1 MKTIH
6 DFLKALK
13 TEKNNLET
21 RRTPSKLGI
30 SIFDSIDYVPLDDW
44 HAVVPE
50 SKGLMRRPYLAAI
63 ENSAHESE
71 QSRYVLLYKD
81 KKPVGAAIFN
91 IVVFTGADYRS
102 PKDAT
107 KPLQKLKNTLREKAK
122 LRVLVCG
129 HTHLSGNHG
138 FMHSSDITHEE
149 AYHGLADACY
159 QIRRAEKLRGSINL
173 QLIKDF
179 YEDEFAASKHL
190 SVFKYRRFKVD
201 PNMMV
206 KIRPEWETFDDY
218 LKAMNKKYKKK
229 AISTIKK
236 GAALERRSLT
246 AEEIASSLEIIQ
258 TLYLN
263 VANKAKVRINHF
275 DATYLLQLK
284 LNMQEDF
291 ELIGYYLNGE
301 MVGFCSLIY
310 WGENCEAH
318 AIGLNY
324 EFNNEHAIYLNML
337 YDDVKTS
344 ITKKKS
350 MLILG
355 RTAMEMK
362 SNIGAE
368 PFEMCCYIRHSGP
381 LLNRAF
387 KPVFQYIRQSE
398 WTQRSPFKEET
409 SSDE

>member
-138 FMHSSDITHEE
+138 FMYSPDITPEE

-159 QIRRAEKLRGSINL
+159 QIRRAEKLRGSINV

-201 PNMMV
+201 PNMIV
-206 KIRPEWETFDDY
+206 TIRPEWETFDDY

-229 AISTIKK
+229 ALSTIKK

-284 LNMQEDF
+284 LSMQEDF
-291 ELIGYYLNGE
+291 ELIGYYLSGE
-301 MVGFCSLIY
+301 MVGFCTLIY

-368 PFEMCCYIRHSGP
+368 PYEMCCYIRHSGP

-387 KPVFQYIRQSE
+387 KPVFQYIRQTE

-409 SSDE
+409 TSDE

>member
-30 SIFDSIDYVPLDDW
+30 SIFDSIDYVPHDDW

-138 FMHSSDITHEE
+138 FMYSPDITPEE

-159 QIRRAEKLRGSINL
+159 QIRRAEKLRGSINV

-190 SVFKYRRFKVD
+190 SVFKYRKFMVD
-201 PNMMV
+201 PNMIV
-206 KIRPEWETFDDY
+206 TIRPEWETFDDY

-229 AISTIKK
+229 ALSTIKK

-284 LNMQEDF
+284 LSMQEDF
-291 ELIGYYLNGE
+291 ELIGYYLSGE
-301 MVGFCSLIY
+301 MVGFCTLIY

-368 PFEMCCYIRHSGP
+368 PYEMCCYIRHSGP

-387 KPVFQYIRQSE
+387 KPVFQYIRQTE

-409 SSDE
+409 TSDE

>member
-1 MKTIH
+1 VKTIH

-30 SIFDSIDYVPLDDW
+30 SIFDSIDYVPHDDW

-138 FMHSSDITHEE
+138 FMYSPDITPEE

-159 QIRRAEKLRGSINL
+159 QIRRAEKLRGSINV

-201 PNMMV
+201 PNMIV
-206 KIRPEWETFDDY
+206 TIRPEWETFDDY

-229 AISTIKK
+229 ALSTIKK

-284 LNMQEDF
+284 LSMQEDF
-291 ELIGYYLNGE
+291 ELIGYYLSGE
-301 MVGFCSLIY
+301 MVGFCTLIY

-368 PFEMCCYIRHSGP
+368 PYEMCCYIRHSGP

-387 KPVFQYIRQSE
+387 KPVFQYIRQTE

-409 SSDE
+409 TSDE

>member
-21 RRTPSKLGI
+21 RRSPSKLGI

-50 SKGLMRRPYLAAI
+50 SKGLMRRSYLAAI

-138 FMHSSDITHEE
+138 FMYSPDITHEE

-284 LNMQEDF
+284 LSMKEDF
-291 ELIGYYLNGE
+291 ELIGYYLSGE

-318 AIGLNY
+318 AIGMKY
-324 EFNNEHAIYLNML
+324 EVNHEHAIYLNML

-368 PFEMCCYIRHSGP
+368 PYEMCCYIRHSGP

-387 KPVFQYIRQSE
+387 KPVFQYIRQTE
-398 WTQRSPFKEET
+398 WTQRSPFKEEMT
-409 SSDE
+409 SDE

>member
-138 FMHSSDITHEE
+138 FMYSPDITPEE

-236 GAALERRSLT
+236 GAALERRSLS

-284 LNMQEDF
+284 LSMKEDF
-291 ELIGYYLNGE
+291 ELIGYYLSGE
-301 MVGFCSLIY
+301 MVGFCTLIY

-318 AIGLNY
+318 AIGMKY
-324 EFNNEHAIYLNML
+324 EVNHEHAIYLNML

-368 PFEMCCYIRHSGP
+368 PYEMCCYIRHSGP

-387 KPVFQYIRQSE
+387 KPVFQYIRQTE

-409 SSDE
+409 TPDE